1 MAVTMLF
8 IEVRSHG
15 VGYYSFSM
23 EEEKRQEQ
31 LKMLNK
37 LRDDVSFALSYS
49 HYKCSVPF
57 IRQLINVLKEKNL
70 KRNVRPLWKLS

>member
-1 MAVTMLF
+1 MAVMMLF

-31 LKMLNK
+31 IKMLNK
-37 LRDDVSFALSYS
+37 LRDDVSNALSYS
-49 HYKCSVPF
+49 HYNCSVLF
-57 IRQLINVLKEKNL
+57 LDN
-70 KRNVRPLWKLS
+70 

>member
-1 MAVTMLF
+1 MEIVILF

-31 LKMLNK
+31 IKMLNK
-37 LRDDVSFALSYS
+37 LRDDVSTASS
-49 HYKCSVPF
+49 HYHNNFSV
-57 IRQLINVLKEKNL
+57 
-70 KRNVRPLWKLS
+70 LSLDN